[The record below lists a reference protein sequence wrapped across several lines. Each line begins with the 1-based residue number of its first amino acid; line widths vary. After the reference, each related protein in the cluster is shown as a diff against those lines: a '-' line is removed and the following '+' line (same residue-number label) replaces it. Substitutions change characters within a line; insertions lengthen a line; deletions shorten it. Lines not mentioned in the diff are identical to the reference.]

1 MIRRVAPYML
11 VLFCTIIFAAQA
23 QTPDPASYP
32 QRFETA
38 WKLVAERYWDLSL
51 AGVDWNEAH
60 DRYAP
65 LVAAAQDDDTF
76 YQLLTDM
83 YAELADNHSAFV
95 SPARVEEMRALY
107 GDLPCLAVLG
117 QAGSPGDAGT
127 SPGLQRLGNITF
139 ELLQSAGQSIGYVR
153 IPDLASDFVSEN
165 AREAVRQLQQDGAA
179 AFIVDLR
186 GNPGGRL
193 ITMMQVAGI
202 FERGF
207 LWRTITRWSLPL
219 PYPALG
225 TPLSDQPLLILL
237 DGDVNSAAEGL
248 AGALQQTGRAVIIG
262 ETSAGNVDALL
273 PFCLRDGSQAW
284 VATGVLAPIGAPTW
298 QGRGVIPDVEVS
310 AENALERAL
319 EYLQNEHVD

>member
-1 MIRRVAPYML
+1 
-11 VLFCTIIFAAQA
+11 VLTTPALAA
-23 QTPDPASYP
+23 DSYP
-32 QRFETA
+32 SRFETA

-51 AGVDWNEAH
+51 VPVDWNEVH
-60 DRYAP
+60 DRYEP
-65 LVAAAQDDDTF
+65 LVTAADSDDAF

-83 YAELADNHSAFV
+83 YAELADDHSVFV

-117 QAGSPGDAGT
+117 QGAAAAGT
-127 SPGLQRLGNITF
+127 LAAAGGQRLGNITF
-139 ELLQSAGQSIGYVR
+139 ELLQAAQPVGYVR
-153 IPDLASDFVSEN
+153 VPDLASDFVAGN
-165 AREAVRQLQQDGAA
+165 VREAVRQLQQTGAA

-207 LWRTITRWSLPL
+207 LWRTITRWRLPL

-225 TPLSDQPLLILL
+225 LPESDQPLVILI
-237 DGDVNSAAEGL
+237 DGGVNSAAEGL

-298 QGRGVIPDVEVS
+298 QGRGVIPDIP
-310 AENALERAL
+310 APADTALERAL
-319 EYLQNEHVD
+319 DYLQEQPAD

>member
-1 MIRRVAPYML
+1 ML
-11 VLFCTIIFAAQA
+11 SSGLAA
-23 QTPDPASYP
+23 DRDSYP

-51 AGVDWNEAH
+51 AKVDWNEAH
-60 DRYAP
+60 ERYAP
-65 LVAAAQDDDTF
+65 LIAAARDDAEF
-76 YQLLTDM
+76 YALLEAM
-83 YAELADNHSAFV
+83 YAELGDDHSVFV

-117 QAGSPGDAGT
+117 QAAPPAGAARQLGSI
-127 SPGLQRLGNITF
+127 SF
-139 ELLQSAGQSIGYVR
+139 ELLPGSAGSGHLGYVR
-153 IPDLASDFVSEN
+153 IPDLASDFVAGN
-165 AREAVRQLQQDGAA
+165 TRAAVRQLEADGAA
-179 AFIVDLR
+179 AFILDLR

-193 ITMMQVAGI
+193 VTMMQVAGI

-225 TPLSDQPLLILL
+225 VPENDLPLVILI
-237 DGDVNSAAEGL
+237 DGGVNSAAEGL
-248 AGALQQTGRAVIIG
+248 AGALQQAGRAVIIG

-298 QGRGVIPDVEVS
+298 QGTGVIPDLQAAS
-310 AENALERAL
+310 AEALDRAVSYL
-319 EYLQNEHVD
+319 EAGPLPSGR

>member
-1 MIRRVAPYML
+1 MITRVLQSML
-11 VLFCTIIFAAQA
+11 VLFCTMMLVSSALAQV
-23 QTPDPASYP
+23 QDPGSYP

-38 WKLVAERYWDLSL
+38 WKLVAERYWDLAQ

-60 DRYAP
+60 ARYEP

-76 YQLLTDM
+76 FQLLSDM
-83 YAELADNHSAFV
+83 YAELADDHSVFV
-95 SPARVEEMRALY
+95 SPARVEEMRELY

-117 QAGSPGDAGT
+117 QAGGNAVDSAAEYSAPFPAN
-127 SPGLQRLGNITF
+127 LQRLGSITF
-139 ELLQSAGQSIGYVR
+139 DLLQPQARPVGYVR
-153 IPDLASDFVSEN
+153 IPDLASDHVAEN
-165 AREAVRQLQQDGAA
+165 TRKAVRQLQQAGAE

-225 TPLSDQPLLILL
+225 VPESDQPLVVLI
-237 DGDVNSAAEGL
+237 DGGVNSAAEGL
-248 AGALQQTGRAVIIG
+248 AGDRKSV
-262 ETSAGNVDALL
+262 V
-273 PFCLRDGSQAW
+273 
-284 VATGVLAPIGAPTW
+284 
-298 QGRGVIPDVEVS
+298 
-310 AENALERAL
+310 
-319 EYLQNEHVD
+319 